1 MKIHA
6 KLAKLLEPLKYWS
19 VDQKKAFMPIVQYA
33 EALKQE
39 LDKTKAELR
48 QIKQPK
54 LIEEQKKQAL
64 DRYPE
69 GSNVSRSFQSLKYDK
84 SVVKNTQQRLR
95 YFFENNLTHSPEFQR
110 ILRLK
115 RISIHEAHDLAFK
128 DSPQ

>member
-19 VDQKKAFMPIVQYA
+19 VDQKRAFMPIVQYA

-48 QIKQPK
+48 EIKQPK
-54 LIEEQKKQAL
+54 LIEDQKKQAL

-69 GSNVSRSFQSLKYDK
+69 GSNVSKSFQSLKYDK

-115 RISIHEAHDLAFK
+115 RLSIEDAKELAFRDELK
-128 DSPQ
+128 